1 MSILSNTPLGG
12 LQLIAPNVLP
22 TTGTTYGVAYSSQLI
37 GGYHE
42 VATLDELNMI
52 PIDYELA
59 SLYGIINEDGMSS
72 GRRRIGMSVYV
83 AETNKTYQLLPVG
96 YLGNR
101 GNGSI
106 YDWFA
111 SDYSNKLLS
120 LDSRKVIINSFGDTT
135 DTTIGPITGTSTG
148 TTFTI
153 ITGNTTSNIINPDDY
168 SGVTVSPWV
177 EVTNSSINTYVVS
190 GSINSGTTE
199 LNLVRNDGT
208 GITIDLAEAITEGYT
223 AFTGATLSGSTIY
236 FSGNNINQT
245 LDLTPALTG
254 STGSNVVID
263 RDSVVSRLIPGGGG
277 AGPTTLATICSADG
291 NWWNTANITF
301 VTEGTLSRGD
311 QTHNLV
317 NMAPNYAKLL
327 ITTSNTTVNTRAI
340 IRTSAIN
347 ATAHYW
353 VPNRSYLY
361 FSVTFSVPLWNPG
374 QKFFIGRTENI
385 IVGTSP
391 ISGHTNMVGIG
402 KDVADTTLQLMVND
416 HSGAATKVDTLV
428 TPNTFDLYKL
438 IITAPNNY
446 TGLTVTLKTLKT
458 SGTTEV
464 TQTFTT
470 NLPGFSVSTFPYI
483 HIVNAASGSKP
494 ELGIIY
500 MYEEKFNLS

>member
-1 MSILSNTPLGG
+1 MSTLSNIPLGG
-12 LQLIAPNVLP
+12 LQLIAPNVIP

-37 GGYHE
+37 GGYQE

-120 LDSRKVIINSFGDTT
+120 LDSRKVIISDFGETT
-135 DTTIGPITGTSTG
+135 YSTIGPITGTSTG

-153 ITGNTTSNIINPDDY
+153 ITGDTTSNIINPDDY

-177 EVTNSSINTYVVS
+177 EVTNSSLNTYVVS
-190 GSINSGTTE
+190 GSILSGTTN

-223 AFTGATLSGSTIY
+223 AFTGATLSGSAIY

-245 LDLTPALTG
+245 LDLSPALTG
-254 STGSNVVID
+254 STGSNTVID
-263 RDSVVSRLIPGGGG
+263 RDSVVSRLIPAGGG
-277 AGPTTLATICSADG
+277 AGPTTLGTICNSDG
-291 NWWNTANITF
+291 NWSIANITF
-301 VTEGTLSRGD
+301 TTEGTLSRGD

-317 NMAPNYAKLL
+317 NMAPNYTKLL

-340 IRTSAIN
+340 IRTSAVN
-347 ATAHYW
+347 ATAHYG
-353 VPNRSYLY
+353 VPNRAYLY
-361 FSVTFSVPLWNPG
+361 FSVTFSVPLWNAG
-374 QKFFIGRTENI
+374 QKFFIGRVENAI
-385 IVGTSP
+385 AGSGT
-391 ISGHTNMVGIG
+391 ISGHTNMIGVG

-416 HSGAATKVDTLV
+416 GAGAATKVDTLI

-438 IITAPNNY
+438 IITSPNNY
-446 TGLTVTLKTLKT
+446 TGLTATLKTLTT
-458 SGTTEV
+458 SGTTEI

-470 NLPGFSVSTFPYI
+470 NLPVFNVSTFPYI

-494 ELGIIY
+494 ELGIIN
-500 MYEEKFNLS
+500 MYEEKFNLG